1 MGEAIE
7 TTQKLYP
14 GLLERNTNLLF
25 MLKCRQFIE
34 MVNGT
39 DSEVRGPAM
48 RSPRS
53 RHGSGSARSSPSMS
67 PVHHGMARGSSSTGA
82 LSAGSSPSRIPAS
95 KSHSAHSTQGGPGGG
110 GGTGSSG
117 GAGDAG
123 LPPGGAGGRATPPT
137 SSTSSQSNQDSNNT
151 KDNNK
156 DLHPI
161 SENEM
166 NQVNMAMNGATTS
179 SSSGDTLQPPAPT
192 KSIMHS
198 ADSDVDMQ
206 EGSDSQLSDTDDAK
220 NMSNGTVT
228 NGTYESNGVSNND
241 QAECDMGE

>member
-67 PVHHGMARGSSSTGA
+67 PVHHGMARGSSGTGA
-82 LSAGSSPSRIPAS
+82 LSAGSSPSRVPAS
-95 KSHSAHSTQGGPGGG
+95 KSHSAHSTQGPGGG
-110 GGTGSSG
+110 TSSSVGSG
-117 GAGDAG
+117 GAGDTG

-137 SSTSSQSNQDSNNT
+137 SSTSQSNQDSST
-151 KDNNK
+151 KDNK

-179 SSSGDTLQPPAPT
+179 STVETLQPPAT
-192 KSIMHS
+192 KSIMNS
-198 ADSDVDMQ
+198 GDSDVDMQ

-241 QAECDMGE
+241 QAECDMGK